1 MERICIVCPTG
12 CLLELTEVGTELIV
26 KGNKCPKGIEFAKQ
40 EWFNPMRMLT
50 TTLRTD
56 NEKLPR
62 VSVRTSQLVPKEQMM
77 AIMNDLDT
85 VKVKL
90 PVVMGQILVADIL
103 NLGVDIISTQTLKEE

>member
-1 MERICIVCPTG
+1 MELICIVCPTG
-12 CLLELTEVGTELIV
+12 CLLELTEVGTDLIV

-56 NEKLPR
+56 HEQLPR
-62 VSVRTSQLVPKEQMM
+62 VSVRTSQPIPKEK
-77 AIMNDLDT
+77 IMDIMKYLDSI
-85 VKVKL
+85 KISL
-90 PVVMGQILVADIL
+90 PVLMGQILVADIL